1 MDVAGRVALR
11 FTGDV
16 VRGGSH
22 VNLTA
27 VRADGEHLWVA
38 GDETATIDR
47 LVLDSA
53 TAPTRAGRQR
63 SFRLA
68 DLVQLP
74 GPPEG
79 ETDLQGVARSGGWL
93 WAIGSHALVR
103 RRPKPIHDDTKVV
116 RRLGKLRRDP
126 NRFII
131 VRLAVQLGVDRHP
144 EPVRVARD
152 GRRSALVGAPHAET
166 LVDLLRTDTH
176 LAPFLAIPGQDNGF
190 DVGGLAVV
198 GDRLYVGLR
207 GPVLRGWAVV
217 LEVRPAQDPTDP
229 GRLALGIFPE
239 GVRYRKHVLDLGGLG
254 VRDLCPDG
262 DDLLV
267 LAGPTMALSGPVR
280 VHRWWGAVAGGGGPV
295 VRDVELPVETVVPN
309 GEGVDHASAISL
321 LGPDTLDP
329 DARLL
334 VVYANPA
341 ANRRPWPDTV
351 LADRVRIAQVGIDA
365 ELDPVTGDDPGS
377 ADSDAV
383 DMRTWARH
391 RSSPTSST
399 PRPLPHSPTPR
410 PPTRSRSTS
419 RTGRRPSTTARPPS
433 CPPTAPPRSTPSSPP
448 GMRRRPLPAN
458 ITRRRRTPPLGPGAL
473 LASRVTRGGPMSR
486 TLSPPSAT
494 DTIVDRLFEER
505 IVYLAGTVDDEAAHR
520 ITAQLLLLAADD
532 PTRDITFYVNSPG
545 GSVTAGMAIYDT
557 MQLVTPDVATWAV
570 GLAGSMGQFLLTA
583 GAPGKRYALPHAR
596 ILMHQPSASLGGTA
610 SDVTIRAGLF
620 GEMKREIAELTAR
633 HSGQPVEA
641 VTADSDRDRWFD
653 AEQARAYGLVD
664 HVAGRTG
671 PTGPTRRIGF
681 LGKGPGNPPG

>member
-22 VNLTA
+22 DNLTA

-103 RRPKPIHDDTKVV
+103 RRPKPIHDDAKVI

-176 LAPFLAIPGQDNGF
+176 LAPFLALPGQDNGF

-280 VHRWWGAVAGGGGPV
+280 VHRWRGAVADGGGPV

-321 LGPDTLDP
+321 LGQDTLDP

-334 VVYANPA
+334 VVYAGPA

-351 LADRVRIAQVGIDA
+351 LADRVRIAQVGVDA
-365 ELDPVTGDDPGS
+365 ELDPVTGDDPGP
-377 ADSDAV
+377 ADPESLETRPASL
-383 DMRTWARH
+383 TRH
-391 RSSPTSST
+391 RSTTSST
-399 PRPLPHSPTPR
+399 PRPLPGLADAEPRRPEPTRTRGRRAGPAATRRPPRGHRPVPR
-410 PPTRSRSTS
+410 PRPHV
-419 RTGRRPSTTARPPS
+419 RRLVRGAWASAPGEHHAPSAN
-433 CPPTAPPRSTPSSPP
+433 TAPRDRPRS
-448 GMRRRPLPAN
+448 
-458 ITRRRRTPPLGPGAL
+458 
-473 LASRVTRGGPMSR
+473 
-486 TLSPPSAT
+486 
-494 DTIVDRLFEER
+494 
-505 IVYLAGTVDDEAAHR
+505 
-520 ITAQLLLLAADD
+520 
-532 PTRDITFYVNSPG
+532 
-545 GSVTAGMAIYDT
+545 
-557 MQLVTPDVATWAV
+557 
-570 GLAGSMGQFLLTA
+570 
-583 GAPGKRYALPHAR
+583 
-596 ILMHQPSASLGGTA
+596 
-610 SDVTIRAGLF
+610 
-620 GEMKREIAELTAR
+620 
-633 HSGQPVEA
+633 
-641 VTADSDRDRWFD
+641 
-653 AEQARAYGLVD
+653 
-664 HVAGRTG
+664 
-671 PTGPTRRIGF
+671 
-681 LGKGPGNPPG
+681 

>member
-79 ETDLQGVARSGGWL
+79 ETDLQGLARSGGWL

-103 RRPKPIHDDTKVV
+103 RRPKPIHDDAKVV

-280 VHRWWGAVAGGGGPV
+280 VHRWRGAVADGGGPV

-321 LGPDTLDP
+321 LGQDPLDP

-341 ANRRPWPDTV
+341 ADRRPWPDTV
-351 LADRVRIAQVGIDA
+351 LADRVRIAQRRRRRRPGPGHDRRRAPGGPGIAGDA
-365 ELDPVTGDDPGS
+365 PGEPW
-377 ADSDAV
+377 
-383 DMRTWARH
+383 TRH
-391 RSSPTSST
+391 RSTRDRRRAGRRGPRRACRRRATPTTSR
-399 PRPLPHSPTPR
+399 RPAAAVDEPDRHQPVDRRAATVLFPDQRPHVR
-410 PPTRSRSTS
+410 RLVAVRRVVRSRRTS
-419 RTGRRPSTTARPPS
+419 PAVGEHRPS
-433 CPPTAPPRSTPSSPP
+433 
-448 GMRRRPLPAN
+448 GPA
-458 ITRRRRTPPLGPGAL
+458 AL
-473 LASRVTRGGPMSR
+473 LASRTTRGGPMSR

-505 IVYLAGTVDDEAAHR
+505 IVYLAGAVDDEAAHR

-610 SDVTIRAGLF
+610 YG
-620 GEMKREIAELTAR
+620 R
-633 HSGQPVEA
+633 HHP
-641 VTADSDRDRWFD
+641 
-653 AEQARAYGLVD
+653 
-664 HVAGRTG
+664 GRSV
-671 PTGPTRRIGF
+671 R
-681 LGKGPGNPPG
+681 